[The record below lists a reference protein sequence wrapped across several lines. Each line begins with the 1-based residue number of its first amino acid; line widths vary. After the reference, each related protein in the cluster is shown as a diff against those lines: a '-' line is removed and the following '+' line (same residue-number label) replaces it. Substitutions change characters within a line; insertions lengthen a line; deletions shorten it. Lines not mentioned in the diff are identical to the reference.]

1 MDTEIAI
8 EGGDPRLTEGNS
20 LPDLAAAPG
29 VPATAVQSDETAAGF
44 VDLYGYVGNLSG
56 WLFCGWIA
64 RRDYGTGVETADVI
78 ALFEQGEVTGKAAV
92 VCFRRDDLKDRGC
105 GVLIFV
111 SFAAQPQWNFLHLRI
126 LSDGAAYRANGGSRS
141 SKLKA
146 ADLVREIKPLVE
158 DRVATGE
165 ARQTLTALLSR
176 IYVGQDTIDI
186 LAGTVRLEIDEAILC
201 PPGGLLL
208 IGWRLFAPGVVKLV
222 RAGSGALMQEI
233 RFEEGMP
240 IARHDVAGAVPGVY
254 AAFADARC
262 GFAIYLPNCVADGE
276 PAHLEVETVA
286 GQVALRPIRPS
297 MLVGVEAIKRILSE
311 ADVRFTELDTVFD
324 RVLGPAIAALNADRL
339 ATVVN
344 PTTIEFGTIPSRPRC
359 SVIVPLHG
367 RIDFLEYQMALFS
380 VHGAHPNVEFIYV
393 LDDPLR
399 RRELE
404 NLAQSVYARF
414 EIPFRLLL
422 LPANVGYGPANNHGL
437 RSARGDYVC
446 FLNSDVVP
454 GSPHWIEQLTA
465 DLAQHT
471 NIGVIGPRLL
481 YEDGSIQHEGCIY
494 RPLQEFGGWM
504 YVDHDHRGRRPGPE
518 RGLRF
523 VPAITGAC
531 MVMQRWLAEELGGFD
546 EAFVIGD
553 FEDSDLCKKILA
565 YGLTCAVNRDVHL
578 YHLERKSQ
586 VSSAQRWRQN
596 LTLYNA
602 WVHQRRWYPAAA
614 PGKLAPPS
622 ADVPERAARVV
633 STP

>member
-1 MDTEIAI
+1 MNTEEST
-8 EGGDPRLTEGNS
+8 EGGGWQSAECDAVPVIGAVPGE
-20 LPDLAAAPG
+20 PVVAADG
-29 VPATAVQSDETAAGF
+29 TAEGF

-64 RRDYGTGVETADVI
+64 RRAGGAGVETADI
-78 ALFEQGEVTGKAAV
+78 MALFEQGEALGHATVAY
-92 VCFRRDDLKDRGC
+92 FDREDLKDRGC
-105 GVLIFV
+105 GVIIFV
-111 SFAAQPQWNFLHLRI
+111 KLEAQRDWDLLHLGVSI
-126 LSDGAAYRANGGSRS
+126 GGSAYPANSGSRS

-146 ADLVREIKPLVE
+146 ADLVRELKPLVE
-158 DRVATGE
+158 DRVAPGE

-176 IYVGQDTIDI
+176 IYVGQDTFDI
-186 LAGTVRLEIDEAILC
+186 LTGTARLEIDEAILC

-208 IGWRLFAPGVVKLV
+208 IGWRLFAPGVVKRV

-262 GFAIYLPNCVADGE
+262 GFAIYLPNCVAEGE
-276 PAHLEVETVA
+276 PPHLEVETVA

-297 MLVGVEAIKRILSE
+297 MLVGVEAIKRILNE
-311 ADVRFTELDTVFD
+311 ADVRFAELDAIFD

-339 ATVVN
+339 ATTVN

-359 SVIVPLHG
+359 SVIVPLFG

-380 VHGAHPNVEFIYV
+380 AHGAHAHVEFIYV

-404 NLAQSVYARF
+404 NLAHSVYARF

-422 LPANVGYGPANNHGL
+422 LPANLGYGPASNHGL

-454 GSPHWIEQLTA
+454 GSSHWIEQLTA

-494 RPLQEFGGWM
+494 RPLKEFGGWI

-565 YGLTCAVNRDVHL
+565 YGLTCAVNRDVYL

-586 VSSAQRWRQN
+586 ASSAQRWRQS

-602 WVHQRRWYPAAA
+602 WVHQRRWYPVAA
-614 PGKLAPPS
+614 PGKLASPS
-622 ADVPERAARVV
+622 AEVTEQAARAT